1 MPSDPVWAP
10 VHSQARWRQ
19 PPDRDALAG
28 ADPNLSDGGGL
39 WLAGPALS
47 PRAFRALPVAA
58 VVCAAIAL
66 VGIIEVRRGATGR
79 RDLTPLFD
87 LVTHLQPD
95 GVEGGF
101 YLAGNVKMRMP
112 DLDVRN
118 LGETAALGDWPKH
131 LLVLGDLPLGV
142 SVLDE
147 GEMTLVSPAYP
158 PPTDGSQMASFNGA
172 DAN

>member
-1 MPSDPVWAP
+1 MAI
-10 VHSQARWRQ
+10 
-19 PPDRDALAG
+19 LIFLTAG
-28 ADPNLSDGGGL
+28 VYG
-39 WLAGPALS
+39 WLGPTLS

-95 GVEGGF
+95 RVEGCF

-131 LLVLGDLPLGV
+131 LLVLCDLPLGV

-147 GEMTLVSPAYP
+147 GEMTLVSPAHP
-158 PPTDGSQMASFNGA
+158 PLTDGSKMASFNGA
-172 DAN
+172 DVN